1 MIYSAARTVVDLVR
15 LRHRL
20 REPLALGALRR
31 YLRRRDAR
39 PGEVLSLSTRWTLS
53 DLCVPHSML
62 RAPNEPP
69 NQGDRDRPGSD
80 LGGGKS

>member
-1 MIYSAARTVVDLVR
+1 MIYSAARTVVDLMR
-15 LRHRL
+15 LRHSL

-39 PGEVLSLSTRWTLS
+39 PGEVLSLSTRWTF
-53 DLCVPHSML
+53 DLYVPHSMS

-69 NQGDRDRPGSD
+69 NQGDRGHPGNE